1 MARSSA
7 TPAVVFTHLVVLLQ
21 LLLLI
26 ARTTAALPLPT
37 PTDRHQNTTTT
48 ESEVVQ
54 FLPQQLNYPIA
65 AAGGYSTAD
74 LNDQQIKD
82 LATFVA
88 TSLSQALSSS
98 HPSLAEFRTISAQ
111 SQFAWGTNYKVLL
124 TMHCFKTLFALSV
137 ESNHLLRVN
146 AVMNNRV

>member
-7 TPAVVFTHLVVLLQ
+7 TPAVVFTHIVVLLQ

-37 PTDRHQNTTTT
+37 PSDRHPNTTTT

-54 FLPQQLNYPIA
+54 QQQQLNYPIA